1 MSILQKNKDS
11 CKIVTIS
18 LTKLLWKA
26 FSLYCKKYNIKK
38 SQAIAKLIETELSSE
53 TICNGKDK

>member
-38 SQAIAKLIETELSSE
+38 SQAIAKLIEMELTSE
-53 TICNGKDK
+53 NIYTTKNK